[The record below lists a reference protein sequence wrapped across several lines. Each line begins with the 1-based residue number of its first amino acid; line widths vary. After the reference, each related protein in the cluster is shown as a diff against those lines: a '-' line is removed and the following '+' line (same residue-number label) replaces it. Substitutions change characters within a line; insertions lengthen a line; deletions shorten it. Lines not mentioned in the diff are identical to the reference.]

1 MARGSLGVLIVGLL
15 LAGLALSGCVGVVA
29 GGAATAGVAVAQERS
44 VGAAIDDAA
53 IKFQINQLLFE
64 RSEKLFLDVRTSVV
78 EGRVLL
84 TGSVTDPDDRIEA
97 ARVTWQSDS
106 VKEVLNEIQITNQA
120 GIVNYFK
127 DKRIVLQLR
136 FRLITDGDIS
146 DINYTIDT
154 VNGVVYLMGIAQDDA
169 ELERVTNYARNIAG
183 VTKIISHVR
192 LKDDPRRT

>member
-1 MARGSLGVLIVGLL
+1 MTRGSLGVLTVGLL

-120 GIVNYFK
+120 GIVDYFK

-136 FRLITDGDIS
+136 FKLITDGAIS

-169 ELERVTNYARNIAG
+169 ELERVTNHARNIAG
-183 VTKIISHVR
+183 VTKVISHVR

>member
-1 MARGSLGVLIVGLL
+1 MTRGSLSVLIVGLL

-29 GGAATAGVAVAQERS
+29 GGAATAGVAVAQERT

-97 ARVTWQSDS
+97 ARVTWQADGA
-106 VKEVLNEIQITNQA
+106 KEVLNEIQITNKA
-120 GIVNYFK
+120 GIVDYFK

-136 FRLITDGDIS
+136 FKLVTDGDIS

-169 ELERVTNYARNIAG
+169 ELERVTNHARNIAG
-183 VTKIISHVR
+183 VTKVISHVR

>member
-169 ELERVTNYARNIAG
+169 GLERVTNYARNIAG

>member
-169 ELERVTNYARNIAG
+169 ELERVTNHARNIAG

>member
-97 ARVTWQSDS
+97 ARVTWQSNS

-120 GIVNYFK
+120 SIVNYFK

-136 FRLITDGDIS
+136 FKLITDGDIS

-169 ELERVTNYARNIAG
+169 ELERVTNHARNIAG
-183 VTKIISHVR
+183 VTKVISHVR
-192 LKDDPRRT
+192 LKDDPWRT